1 MDRFEGAGCHWDE
14 VAGGVPMFIR
24 LENQPL
30 IKILQELHLHG
41 PVTVAAFARKGQT
54 SQNQAVMAG
63 SGDELPTTHTTSADE
78 LEEIGSLVQMR
89 GISWSKVEGGG
100 HVVCVTTRRCFTPL
114 SSPLLGHEVSGK
126 HHCRI
131 ALQEIREAFR
141 LLH

>member
-1 MDRFEGAGCHWDE
+1 
-14 VAGGVPMFIR
+14 MFIR

-30 IKILQELHLHG
+30 IKNLQELHLHG
-41 PVTVAAFARKGQT
+41 PVIVAAFARKGQT

-100 HVVCVTTRRCFTPL
+100 HVVCMTTQRCLTPL
-114 SSPLLGHEVSGK
+114 SV
-126 HHCRI
+126 
-131 ALQEIREAFR
+131 Q
-141 LLH
+141 